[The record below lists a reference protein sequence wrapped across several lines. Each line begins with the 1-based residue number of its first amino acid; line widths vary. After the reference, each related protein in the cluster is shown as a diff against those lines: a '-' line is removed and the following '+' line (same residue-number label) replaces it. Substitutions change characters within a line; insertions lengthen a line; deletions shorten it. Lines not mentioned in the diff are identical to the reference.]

1 MAARETSGRELA
13 VIGAIAV
20 GGMLGAAAR
29 HAVSL
34 GMPTRDGFPW
44 GTFTANAS
52 GCLLIGV
59 LMVVILE
66 TGTPHPLARPL
77 LGVGV
82 LGGYTTF
89 STYAVEVHALVLD
102 DRAALAAAYL
112 VGTVV
117 AALVAVQ
124 VGVVAARALV
134 ASRPRIDSNE
144 RPGGIG

>member
-1 MAARETSGRELA
+1 MTGRGLGGEGA
-13 VIGAIAV
+13 VIAAIAA

-29 HAVSL
+29 HAVSVVIPN
-34 GMPTRDGFPW
+34 GDGFPW
-44 GTFTANAS
+44 STFVVNAS

-66 TGTPHPLARPL
+66 TGPPHPLARPF

-89 STYAVEVHALVLD
+89 STYTVEIHALLRD
-102 DRAALAAAYL
+102 NQIDLAASYL

-117 AALVAVQ
+117 VALVAVQ
-124 VGVVAARALV
+124 LGV
-134 ASRPRIDSNE
+134 ASTRAVAVPRPPTQTSE
-144 RPGGIG
+144 RPGDIR